1 MSAVVDDEGVTTG
14 DWAASRDPLDCD
26 GDDVPSF
33 ESLFLDLEDLFGSF
47 ARERTLCLKPFI
59 VVNFMFQ
66 TS

>member
-47 ARERTLCLKPFI
+47 ARESC
-59 VVNFMFQ
+59 
-66 TS
+66 SC